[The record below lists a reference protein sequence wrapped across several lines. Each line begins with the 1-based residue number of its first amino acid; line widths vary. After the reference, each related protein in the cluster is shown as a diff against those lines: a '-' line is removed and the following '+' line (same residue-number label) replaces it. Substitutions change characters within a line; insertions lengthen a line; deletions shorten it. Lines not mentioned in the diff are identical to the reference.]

1 MIYFSC
7 LRKESPKLSGK
18 RGNVAGQTGIQG
30 VNVNV
35 AFSLVNVAFSHV
47 NVSFRH
53 VNESFRHVNVS
64 FRHVNESFSNSMSV
78 YCDSYRCGKV
88 FLPVFQILKPFFGS
102 IEAEILVG

>member
-53 VNESFRHVNVS
+53 VNESF
-64 FRHVNESFSNSMSV
+64 SNSMSV

>member
-35 AFSLVNVAFSHV
+35 AFSLVNVAFSLV
-47 NVSFRH
+47 NVSF
-53 VNESFRHVNVS
+53 SLVNVS